1 MLDDIAVNVEKDY
14 SHNKEALKVDYLVGL
29 PSLTSR
35 GEQVPEHGHDA
46 CTVWYN
52 TPESEPLR
60 HCRTHTFRHIV
71 ITAFKIR
78 LE

>member
-1 MLDDIAVNVEKDY
+1 MLDDIAVSVEKDY

-46 CTVWYN
+46 CTHQL
-52 TPESEPLR
+52 PEPEPLSWPGSVTAG
-60 HCRTHTFRHIV
+60 THFPPHSNYC
-71 ITAFKIR
+71 F
-78 LE
+78 